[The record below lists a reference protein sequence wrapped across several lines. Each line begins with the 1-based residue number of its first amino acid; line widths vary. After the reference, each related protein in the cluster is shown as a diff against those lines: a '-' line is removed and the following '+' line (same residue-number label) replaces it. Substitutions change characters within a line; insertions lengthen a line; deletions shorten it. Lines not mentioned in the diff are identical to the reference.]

1 MYSELASL
9 HETRRVLE
17 EYGLATKKR
26 LGQNFLV
33 SDEVIGH
40 ILDLAQIGSDDVVLE
55 VGPGIGTL
63 TVAMLPRARAV
74 VSLEADR
81 ELERVL
87 VHTTAQDSDK
97 FALVM
102 GDALR
107 ATPIRVARAIADL
120 GVEGAPAMPTML
132 VSNLPYQIAAT
143 VLLRFMQQM
152 PSLGRAVVMVQAE
165 VADRISAVPGTKAY
179 GAYTAKLALAG
190 EVTGRFE
197 VGPENFCPPPHVS
210 SAVVRIDRSLPT
222 DPATGEIL
230 DDGEVMRVC
239 GVIDAAFAQRR
250 KTIRNSMS
258 ATGFDRDEL
267 DAAFAW
273 AGIDPACRAETLAP
287 EDFVRLALA
296 LGRASS

>member
-9 HETRRVLE
+9 HETRHVLE

-33 SDEVIGH
+33 SDDVIGH
-40 ILDLAQIGSDDVVLE
+40 ILELAELTDDDVVLE

-63 TVAMLPRARAV
+63 TVALLPRAAAV
-74 VSLEADR
+74 VSLEADH

-87 VHTTAQDSDK
+87 VHTTARDSER
-97 FALVM
+97 FALLM

-107 ATPIRVARAIADL
+107 VSPVGVARAIAELDIDGL
-120 GVEGAPAMPTML
+120 PDMPTKL

-143 VLLRFMQQM
+143 VLLQFMQQM
-152 PSLGRAVVMVQAE
+152 PALGRAVVMVQAE
-165 VADRISAVPGTKAY
+165 VADRIAAVPGTKAY
-179 GAYTAKLALAG
+179 GAYTAKLALTG

-197 VGPENFCPPPHVS
+197 VGPGNFCPPPHVS
-210 SAVVRIDRSLPT
+210 SAVVRIDRTTPT
-222 DPATGEIL
+222 NPSTGELLTSDQLVATGAA
-230 DDGEVMRVC
+230 
-239 GVIDAAFAQRR
+239 IDAAFAQRR

-258 ATGFDRDEL
+258 ASGFGRDEL
-267 DAAFAW
+267 DSAFAW

-296 LGRASS
+296 LGGSGS